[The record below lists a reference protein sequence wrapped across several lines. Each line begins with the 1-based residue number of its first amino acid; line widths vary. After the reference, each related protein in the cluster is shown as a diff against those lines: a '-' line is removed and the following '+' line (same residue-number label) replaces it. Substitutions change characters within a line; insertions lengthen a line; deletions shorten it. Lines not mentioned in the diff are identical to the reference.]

1 MLKWWSC
8 DRDESDDLITIMT
21 FWQLS
26 FYNNDDLITIIAL
39 WQWWSYND
47 IDDNDE
53 DTVWILTGQW

>member
-1 MLKWWSC
+1 M
-8 DRDESDDLITIMT
+8 SDDLITIMT

-26 FYNNDDLITIIAL
+26 FYNNDDLMTIIAL

-53 DTVWILTGQW
+53 DTVWILTEQW